1 MNRRLLWIARF
12 TWNVPRNVLIGFIR
26 LWRAVLSPLYGPT
39 CKYYPSCSAYG
50 LDAVRAHGAVQGAAL
65 TLWRI
70 VRCNPWSDGGIDDVP
85 AGRPRRFS
93 WTTPWPLPP
102 APADAGPLEASER
115 SEGTATCPHPH
126 DPTPPTRRA
135 A

>member
-1 MNRRLLWIARF
+1 MSGRLLWVARF

-50 LDAVRAHGAVQGAAL
+50 LDAVRAHGAVRGTAL

-70 VRCNPWSDGGIDDVP
+70 ARCNPWSDGGIDDVP
-85 AGRPRRFS
+85 VARSHRIT
-93 WTTPWPLPP
+93 WTAPWPLRPGLT
-102 APADAGPLEASER
+102 DAGLPEATEGSA
-115 SEGTATCPHPH
+115 GTATCAHPH
-126 DPTPPTRRA
+126 DPTPPARRA